1 MIARLQKAGGTQRA
15 VGPAAAARLM
25 RLMTAT
31 DPDTPLQDAV

>member
-15 VGPAAAARLM
+15 VGPVAAARLM